1 MRFVV
6 HPENPESRK
15 LRHIS
20 DILQDGG
27 VVIYPTDTVYAL
39 GCDMYNKK
47 AIERLCQLKGIKP
60 KDALFSVVTDSLGN
74 LSLLSKGID
83 TPAYRLIKSNTPGP
97 FTFILNA
104 SKEIPHF
111 FNNNRK
117 TIGIRI
123 PDDRICLEMLA
134 SFDRPLVSTTLPI
147 LDEVSEYTD
156 PDEIYNLFSD
166 RVDAL
171 VDGGYGGTEVSTIV
185 DLTTDTPQILRQGKG
200 QIDEI

>member
-6 HPENPESRK
+6 HPDNPEIRK
-15 LRHIS
+15 LKHIS
-20 DILQDGG
+20 EILADGG
-27 VVIYPTDTVYAL
+27 IIIYPTDTVYAL
-39 GCDMYNKK
+39 GCDIYNKK
-47 AIERLCQLKGIKP
+47 SIEKLCQIKGIAP
-60 KDALFSVVTDSLGN
+60 KKALFSVVTDSLGN

-83 TPAYRLIKSNTPGP
+83 TPQYRIIKNNTPGP

-111 FNNNRK
+111 FNSNRK

-123 PDDRICLEMLA
+123 PENKICLEMLA
-134 SFDRPLVSTTLPI
+134 DFGKPLVSTTLP
-147 LDEVSEYTD
+147 LEGEVSEYTD
-156 PDEIYNLFSD
+156 PDYIYELMGG

-171 VDGGYGGTEVSTIV
+171 VDGGFGGAAVSTII
-185 DLTTDTPQILRQGKG
+185 DMTTDTPEILRQGKG